1 MGDMVVMDMVDMVM
15 VVTMAKDLLMQS
27 LALPPATLTEALKV
41 CLAMA
46 DTVMADMAMVDMD
59 MVVMVMVDI
68 TARDLL
74 MLDTMEDT
82 MVVLAPLFIRADP
95 TSTDLTVMALTTMAR
110 GLLMLDTMDMETMVT
125 ELQEVSSVLTGH
137 TQPMESM
144 LLTPTKTALH

>member
-1 MGDMVVMDMVDMVM
+1 MGVDMVM

-27 LALPPATLTEALKV
+27 LAMPPATLTEALKV

-46 DTVMADMAMVDMD
+46 DTVMADMAMVDM
-59 MVVMVMVDI
+59 VMVDI

-82 MVVLAPLFIRADP
+82 MEDTMVVLAPLFIRADP
-95 TSTDLTVMALTTMAR
+95 TTTDLTVMALTTMAR
-110 GLLMLDTMDMETMVT
+110 GPLMLDTMDMETMVT
-125 ELQEVSSVLTGH
+125 ELPEVSSVLTGH

-144 LLTPTKTALH
+144 LLTPTKTAPH

>member
-1 MGDMVVMDMVDMVM
+1 MGVDMVM

-27 LALPPATLTEALKV
+27 LAMPPATLTEALKV

-46 DTVMADMAMVDMD
+46 DLD

-74 MLDTMEDT
+74 MLDTMKDT

-110 GLLMLDTMDMETMVT
+110 GLLMLDTMDMETMV
-125 ELQEVSSVLTGH
+125 
-137 TQPMESM
+137 
-144 LLTPTKTALH
+144 

>member
-1 MGDMVVMDMVDMVM
+1 M
-15 VVTMAKDLLMQS
+15 L
-27 LALPPATLTEALKV
+27 PATLIEALKV
-41 CLAMA
+41 CLA
-46 DTVMADMAMVDMD
+46 TVDMD

-82 MVVLAPLFIRADP
+82 MVVLAPMFNRADP
-95 TSTDLTVMALTTMAR
+95 TTMDLTVMALTTMAR

-125 ELQEVSSVLTGH
+125 ELPEASSVLTGH

-144 LLTPTKTALH
+144 LLTHTKVALC

>member
-1 MGDMVVMDMVDMVM
+1 MGVDMVM

-27 LALPPATLTEALKV
+27 LAMPPATLTEALKV
-41 CLAMA
+41 CMAMA
-46 DTVMADMAMVDMD
+46 DMD

-74 MLDTMEDT
+74 TLDTMEDT

-95 TSTDLTVMALTTMAR
+95 TTTDLTVMALTTMAR
-110 GLLMLDTMDMETMVT
+110 GPLMLDTMDMETMVT
-125 ELQEVSSVLTGH
+125 ELPEVSSVLTGH

>member
-1 MGDMVVMDMVDMVM
+1 MVDMVPPLSM
-15 VVTMAKDLLMQS
+15 FPRLTMDMDTILSHTLTDTTLVMARDPLMLS
-27 LALPPATLTEALKV
+27 LVMLQATLTEALKV

-95 TSTDLTVMALTTMAR
+95 TTTDLTVMALTTMAR
-110 GLLMLDTMDMETMVT
+110 GPLMLDTMDMETMV
-125 ELQEVSSVLTGH
+125 
-137 TQPMESM
+137 
-144 LLTPTKTALH
+144 

>member
-1 MGDMVVMDMVDMVM
+1 
-15 VVTMAKDLLMQS
+15 MAKDLLMQS
-27 LALPPATLTEALKV
+27 RAMPPATLTEALKV
-41 CLAMA
+41 CL
-46 DTVMADMAMVDMD
+46 D

-95 TSTDLTVMALTTMAR
+95 TTTDLTVMALTTMAR
-110 GLLMLDTMDMETMVT
+110 GPPMLDTMDMETMVT
-125 ELQEVSSVLTGH
+125 ELPEVSSVLTGH

>member
-1 MGDMVVMDMVDMVM
+1 MGVDMVM

-27 LALPPATLTEALKV
+27 LAMPPATLTEALKV

-46 DTVMADMAMVDMD
+46 DTVMA
-59 MVVMVMVDI
+59 VMVMVDI
-68 TARDLL
+68 MARDLL
-74 MLDTMEDT
+74 MLGTMEDT

-125 ELQEVSSVLTGH
+125 ELPEVSSVLTGH

>member
-1 MGDMVVMDMVDMVM
+1 MGVDMVM

-27 LALPPATLTEALKV
+27 LAMPPATLTEALKV

-59 MVVMVMVDI
+59 MVDMDMLVMVMVDI

-95 TSTDLTVMALTTMAR
+95 TSTDLTVMALTTMA
-110 GLLMLDTMDMETMVT
+110 
-125 ELQEVSSVLTGH
+125 
-137 TQPMESM
+137 
-144 LLTPTKTALH
+144 

>member
-1 MGDMVVMDMVDMVM
+1 MGDMVVMAMVDMVM

-27 LALPPATLTEALKV
+27 LAMPPATLTEALKV
-41 CLAMA
+41 CLA
-46 DTVMADMAMVDMD
+46 MADMAMVDMD

-95 TSTDLTVMALTTMAR
+95 TTTDLMVMALTTMAR
-110 GLLMLDTMDMETMVT
+110 GPLMLDTMDMETMVT
-125 ELQEVSSVLTGH
+125 ELPEVSSVLTGH

-144 LLTPTKTALH
+144 LLTPTRTALH

>member
-1 MGDMVVMDMVDMVM
+1 MGVMLQATLTEAHKVYLAMDM

-27 LALPPATLTEALKV
+27 LAMPPATLTEALKV
-41 CLAMA
+41 YLAMA
-46 DTVMADMAMVDMD
+46 
-59 MVVMVMVDI
+59 VMVMADI

-110 GLLMLDTMDMETMVT
+110 GPLMLDTMDMETMVT
-125 ELQEVSSVLTGH
+125 ELPEVSSVLTGH

-144 LLTPTKTALH
+144 LLIPTKTVLH